1 MEEMRND
8 TGKQPAASS
17 AAAGA
22 PTKIPDAAPAVE
34 PPSSRRRGGGQK
46 RKGSGGGGNASTPS
60 SSKRQA
66 REKPSAISQTP
77 IHNGPCTRARQSPST
92 TATTASGPSAAAVVK
107 KEAEAEGVAAAEV
120 PPGFGEEVKA
130 AEETSVMEEDLEALE
145 AKIEAEYQV
154 IRLRD
159 VNAHVVPIPAGWFSW
174 TKVHPLEERTLPS
187 FFNGKSKSRTPEI
200 YMEIRNWIMRKFHEN
215 PNTQIELKVLS
226 ELSVGELDARQEV
239 MEFLDHWGLINYH
252 PFPESDPAMPNA
264 NGGDGLPKI
273 NSLVEKLYRFET
285 EQLCAPEVSRTN
297 VITPAVPSGLF
308 PESAVAEELVRQEG
322 PSVEYHC
329 NSCSADCSRT
339 RYHCQKQADYDLC
352 TECFNNGK
360 LDSGLSPT
368 DFILMEPAEAAGV
381 SGGKWTDQETLLLLE
396 ALELY
401 NENWNEIAEHVA
413 TKTKAQCILHF
424 VQMPIEDTFMDC
436 DDEKDASV
444 KENADT
450 AMADNDSSTPKETP
464 EIPESRTGTDENQP
478 QSSPMEIPKPED
490 ASELKA
496 VQKADENF
504 ALKALKEAFE
514 AVGSFPM
521 AGGQFSFAEAG
532 NPVMALA
539 AFLVRVVEPNKATA
553 LVRSS
558 LKSISGNSSSM
569 QLAARHSFLLE
580 DPPGDKKKSADS
592 ERAVA
597 ETIERDAQKNEKQNE
612 ENGKEEKSN
621 SVLDGGDL
629 PNDHKSEKDKVSAR
643 EEKELPIS
651 HDDRCT
657 EQSNKSDN
665 PDLPKDLEIGDVKES
680 DDLTPKADIR
690 TSSGKEPGGQTREE
704 TLISLNESD
713 NPDIPKDMAAKSA
726 KESDD
731 STPKEEIPSGSAKEP
746 GDGASEEGA
755 SQSTEAAKDAVVF
768 PDSVPSKKKQTE
780 QLIKTNST
788 TENERNTGEE
798 ETKDSNNEKQDTKKT
813 KDYHNID
820 KMKRAAVTAIS
831 AAAVKAKLLADQEE
845 DQIRQLATLLIDKQL
860 HKLETKLAFFT
871 EMESVV
877 MRVREQMERSK
888 QRLYQERA
896 QIIATRLGLPA
907 SSSGRPMQQQ
917 SLPINRVAMGYANS
931 ATKPPMSMTSQRPPA
946 SRSMMTLAPPTSKA
960 FVSTT
965 AAGNPVKPTNQ
976 DKFSSVVTK

>member
-17 AAAGA
+17 AAAAAAAGGA

-252 PFPESDPAMPNA
+252 PFPESDPAMANA

-339 RYHCQKQADYDLC
+339 RYHCQKQVLLYRRIRIVSYSYLVSADYDLC

-450 AMADNDSSTPKETP
+450 AMADNDSSAPKETP
-464 EIPESRTGTDENQP
+464 EIPESRTGTEENQP

-496 VQKADENF
+496 DQKADENF

-690 TSSGKEPGGQTREE
+690 TSSGKEPGDQTREE

-746 GDGASEEGA
+746 
-755 SQSTEAAKDAVVF
+755 
-768 PDSVPSKKKQTE
+768 
-780 QLIKTNST
+780 
-788 TENERNTGEE
+788 GEE